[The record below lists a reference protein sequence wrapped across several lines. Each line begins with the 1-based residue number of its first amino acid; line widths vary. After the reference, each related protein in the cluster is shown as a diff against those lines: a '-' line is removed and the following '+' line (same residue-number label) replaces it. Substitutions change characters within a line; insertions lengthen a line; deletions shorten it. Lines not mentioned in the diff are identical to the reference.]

1 MSFSLSQRSLRTLA
15 GVHGDL
21 IKVVTRAAELAPDG
35 VEFVVTEGVRTA
47 MRQSELFKA
56 GATRTMKSRHLDG
69 HAVDL
74 AALVAGEV
82 RWDWPLYSRLAELMK
97 EAAHELAVDLEWGG
111 DWTTFKDG
119 PHFQLT
125 WSKYPS

>member
-1 MSFSLSQRSLRTLA
+1 MSFALSQRSLRYLN
-15 GVHGDL
+15 GVHADL
-21 IKVVTRAAELAPDG
+21 VKVVTRAAEMAPDG
-35 VEFVVTEGVRTA
+35 VEFVVTEGLRTSL
-47 MRQSELFKA
+47 RQAELFKV

-74 AALVAGEV
+74 AALIAGEV
-82 RWDWPLYSRLAELMK
+82 RWDWPLYSRLAEVMK
-97 EAAHELAVDLEWGG
+97 AAAHELGVELEWGG

-125 WSKYPS
+125 WSAYP